1 MSGRGTVALAVVGFY
16 LAAVGTGLVLQ
27 VTGGGQS
34 TDLVE
39 GLAYIAAFGLFAALG
54 AVLIAR
60 RPGHVMGPLFATVG
74 MLPAIGFPCET
85 YAALQVLQGAPTPLW
100 ARVLA
105 WPTTFYWYP
114 VLAIM
119 VVYVPLL
126 FPDGRLPSPRWRW
139 VAWLVGVG
147 VAIICAISAVAERIM
162 LQTVGPQGQDLT
174 VANPFGIAGMPFGE
188 DNPLFDPVGS
198 VIVVGVIGAIAAV
211 VVRFRRSHGVERQQ
225 LKWFLLPV
233 CLAGIGILVD
243 IVVTPLPGWASAI
256 ANGVSLLGFVGLPV
270 SITLAILR
278 FRLYEIDRIIS
289 RTVTYALVTASLF
302 VVYAAIATVPGVL
315 FALRSDLLVAAA
327 TLAAAAGFVPLR
339 RRVQAAVDRRFNRSR
354 YDAQRVVD
362 RFGSKLRDD
371 VDLDSLTG
379 DLRGVVATT
388 VQPVHVSLWLRT
400 PEAIP

>member
-1 MSGRGTVALAVVGFY
+1 VSGRGTVALAVVGFY

-233 CLAGIGILVD
+233 CLAGVGILVD

-289 RTVTYALVTASLF
+289 RTVTYAAVTTALLATYIAVATLPGALF
-302 VVYAAIATVPGVL
+302 D
-315 FALRSDLLVAAA
+315 LRSDLLVAAA
-327 TLAAAAGFVPLR
+327 TLATAAAFVPMR
-339 RRVQAAVDRRFNRSR
+339 RRVQQVVDRRFNRAR
-354 YDAQRVVD
+354 YDAARVVD
-362 RFGSKLRDD
+362 RFGSRLRDD
-371 VDLDSLTG
+371 VNLDALTG
-379 DLRGVVATT
+379 DLRGVVAST
-388 VQPVHVSLWLRT
+388 VQPAHVSLWL
-400 PEAIP
+400 PSEHGQ